1 MSWTTSTL
9 LITEERA
16 MEHRKLDGLQ
26 WYVVALAALFA
37 IAMLAWEYTHGG
49 VVSHHFLDRRDM
61 PAVSNWWSLAV
72 LPLLAGLPHGPH
84 SAEPPWMPARFRRRL
99 REPLAP

>member
-1 MSWTTSTL
+1 L
-9 LITEERA
+9 LIAEERA

-49 VVSHHFLDRRDM
+49 VV
-61 PAVSNWWSLAV
+61 
-72 LPLLAGLPHGPH
+72 
-84 SAEPPWMPARFRRRL
+84 
-99 REPLAP
+99 